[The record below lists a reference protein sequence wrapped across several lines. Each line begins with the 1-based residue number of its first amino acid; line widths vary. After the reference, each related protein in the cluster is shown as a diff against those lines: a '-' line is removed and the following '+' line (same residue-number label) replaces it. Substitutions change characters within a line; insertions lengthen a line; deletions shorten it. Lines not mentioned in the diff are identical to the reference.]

1 MKILSLFALLAITIS
16 LSSCDRCMTCSY
28 MEYQG
33 EEITEEQ
40 CGNGE
45 EIEAFS
51 KEIERKSEENRSA
64 FNCIENH

>member
-1 MKILSLFALLAITIS
+1 
-16 LSSCDRCMTCSY
+16 MTCSY